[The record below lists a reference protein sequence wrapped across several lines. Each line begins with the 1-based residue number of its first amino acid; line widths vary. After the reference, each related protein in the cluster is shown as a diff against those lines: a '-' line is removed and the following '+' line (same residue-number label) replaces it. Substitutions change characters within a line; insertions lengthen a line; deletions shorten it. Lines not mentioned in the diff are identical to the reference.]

1 MTLRLGIEAA
11 TPVGS
16 VAVARDAT
24 LLAEATLGLTTRHS
38 ELLLPAIDFVL
49 RSAGVERRELAEVVV
64 GGGPGSFTGVRIAAA
79 TARGL
84 AAALGVPIAV
94 HGSLA
99 IAAVASGV
107 RGTPVCALFDAR
119 RGEVYAGCYV
129 VQEAGVE
136 TVLEP
141 MAAHVEDVLA
151 RLTGK
156 DVVYT
161 GDGAHACAARLG
173 GAPIVPALLGTARA
187 AALLWLH
194 AHAPAGSSED
204 AHWEPT
210 YLRSSGAERGLA
222 V

>member
-16 VAVARDAT
+16 VAVARGGT

-84 AAALGVPIAV
+84 AAALGVPLAV
-94 HGSLA
+94 HGSLT

-107 RGTPVCALFDAR
+107 RGAPVCALFDAR
-119 RGEVYAGCYV
+119 RGEVYAGCYIV
-129 VQEAGVE
+129 REAGIE

-141 MAAHVEDVLA
+141 MAVHVEDVIA
-151 RLTGK
+151 RLAGK

-161 GDGAHACAARLG
+161 GDGAHAYTARLG
-173 GAPIVPALLGTARA
+173 GAPIVPALLGAARA
-187 AALLWLH
+187 TALLWLH
-194 AHAPAGSSED
+194 AHAPAGSED